1 MKVLKGIHLSPTRG
15 SIFLLPNFVF
25 WIMNLPLTS
34 NQWPQELE
42 DTDSPV
48 TFAVGTAHMLGNL
61 SIVAL
66 LKDAGYDVRR
76 VKTADVINPSEGPT
90 ESSISKPTKKP
101 TSKPTKKPSTK
112 PPKGA
117 GNRCSISPALLIMIL
132 LSFYILFWT
141 FLFST
146 LQLVTSLSQCSIN

>member
-1 MKVLKGIHLSPTRG
+1 
-15 SIFLLPNFVF
+15 
-25 WIMNLPLTS
+25 MNLPLTS

-90 ESSISKPTKKP
+90 ESSISTPTKKPTKKPTSKPTKKP

-117 GNRCSISPALLIMIL
+117 GNRCSISPTLLIMIL
-132 LSFYILFWT
+132 LSFYILF
-141 FLFST
+141 
-146 LQLVTSLSQCSIN
+146 